1 MASIFGHAILGI
13 GLTKAITQNTTYK
26 ILALSVICTIIPD
39 TDVLGFFA
47 GIPYDHPM
55 GHRGFSHS
63 IFFALF
69 FSLFIKQL
77 FVKEIKLKSRRGF
90 LLWGLFFLCTISH
103 SLLDSLTSGGLGV
116 GYFVPFHNERY
127 FFPWRPIQVSPI
139 GIASFFTEK
148 GSRVIRSEAFWVGI
162 PSLVLII
169 TGILRNK
176 LNKQHYGDRQSKHQP

>member
-13 GLTKAITQNTTYK
+13 GLTKAVSKNTTYK
-26 ILALSVICTIIPD
+26 ILTLSVICTIIPD
-39 TDVLGFFA
+39 ADVLGFFA
-47 GIPYDHPM
+47 GIPYGHPL

-63 IFFALF
+63 ILFALL
-69 FSLFIKQL
+69 FSLFIKQA
-77 FVKEIKLKSRRGF
+77 FVREIKLRSRKGL
-90 LLWGLFFLCTISH
+90 LLWVLFFLCTISH

-116 GYFVPFHNERY
+116 GYFIPFHNER
-127 FFPWRPIQVSPI
+127 FFSPWRPIQVSPI
-139 GIASFFTEK
+139 GIASFFTER

-176 LNKQHYGDRQSKHQP
+176 LNK